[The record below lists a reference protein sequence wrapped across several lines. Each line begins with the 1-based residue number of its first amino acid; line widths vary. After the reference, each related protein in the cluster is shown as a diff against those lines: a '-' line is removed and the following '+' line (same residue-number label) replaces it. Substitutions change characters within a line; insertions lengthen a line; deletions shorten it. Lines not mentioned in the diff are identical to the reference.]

1 MGDARGT
8 AMSQLITFVL
18 AIVLTVPMAHA
29 SDREKGSR
37 DLKRMLEERYR
48 PSRIEIN
55 DPTRQGQITR
65 VGKLLVLAVDAV
77 PAKPFLVLQKDPRSP
92 RVHVMDFARVD
103 IAADGKIMAEPGALT
118 LGQGTRLVV
127 LDVRI
132 TGSEVHLLTH
142 TAEPVTAAP
151 GEPLLYG
158 CTEFVFHLE
167 SRVAASGDAGPA
179 IHSIERWLEWTPQ
192 ERWCAPGDDQLC
204 LEP

>member
-1 MGDARGT
+1 
-8 AMSQLITFVL
+8 MSQLITFVL
-18 AIVLTVPMAHA
+18 VIVLTVPMAHA
-29 SDREKGSR
+29 SEREKGSR

-55 DPTRQGQITR
+55 DPTRQGQVTR

-77 PAKPFLVLQKDPRSP
+77 PAKPFRVLRRDPRSP
-92 RVHVMDFARVD
+92 RAHVMDFARVD
-103 IAADGKIMAEPGALT
+103 IGADGKMMMAEPGALT
-118 LGQGTRLVV
+118 LRQGTRLVV

-167 SRVAASGDAGPA
+167 SRVTASRDAGPV
-179 IHSIERWLEWTPQ
+179 IYFIERWLEWTPQ

>member
-1 MGDARGT
+1 
-8 AMSQLITFVL
+8 MSKLIAFGL
-18 AIVLTVPMAHA
+18 LMILTVLMAHA
-29 SDREKGSR
+29 SEGQQGSR

-55 DPTRQGQITR
+55 DPTRQGQVTR
-65 VGKLLVLAVDAV
+65 VGKLLVLAADAV
-77 PAKPFLVLQKDPRSP
+77 PAKPFHVMQRDPRFP

-103 IAADGKIMAEPGALT
+103 IGTDSKMTAEPGALT
-118 LGQGTRLVV
+118 LRQGTRLVV

-142 TAEPVTAAP
+142 TAEPVTAATGKP
-151 GEPLLYG
+151 PLYG
-158 CTEFVFHLE
+158 CTEFVFHLDG
-167 SRVAASGDAGPA
+167 RVAASGDAGPV

-192 ERWCAPGDDQLC
+192 ERWCAPGYDQLC

>member
-1 MGDARGT
+1 
-8 AMSQLITFVL
+8 MSQLITFVL
-18 AIVLTVPMAHA
+18 VIVLTVPMAYA

-55 DPTRQGQITR
+55 DPSRQGQVTR

-77 PAKPFLVLQKDPRSP
+77 PAKPFRVIQRDPRSP
-92 RVHVMDFARVD
+92 RVHLMDFARVD
-103 IAADGKIMAEPGALT
+103 IGTDGKMMAEPGALT
-118 LGQGTRLVV
+118 LRQGARLVV

-142 TAEPVTAAP
+142 TAEPVTAAT
-151 GEPLLYG
+151 GEPPLYG
-158 CTEFVFHLE
+158 CTEFVFHLDA
-167 SRVAASGDAGPA
+167 RVAASGDAGPV

-192 ERWCAPGDDQLC
+192 ERWCAPGNHQLC